1 MRPLLALVVGVL
13 IAGSAQVAAI
23 ALLKPAMRAPAA
35 EFQKRWV
42 MGVAIRLLSFA
53 VFAAVVIATRQ
64 TLPPLWA
71 AGGYLGTMLV
81 LLFWENK
88 FL

>member
-1 MRPLLALVVGVL
+1 MGWLAAL
-13 IAGSAQVAAI
+13 IGAVIAATAQVTAI
-23 ALLKPAMRAPAA
+23 ALLRPAMRAPAA

-42 MGVAIRLLSFA
+42 LGVAIRLLSFA

-64 TLPPLWA
+64 ILPPLWA